1 MPNIVLATKNQGKI
15 LEFQRLLSKHAGEVK
30 VLGLSDFPDLPDV
43 EESGK
48 TLNENAKLKAKAI
61 SDFTNLPALADDSGL
76 FIDALNSNP
85 GILSARW
92 GGYQGSDS
100 ARRDQINISKVLDQL
115 KDVRLA
121 DRTAQFKAVVYFY
134 MKKSNGEIIE
144 KEELGVL
151 PGVIITE
158 PRGSGGFGYDPIFV
172 PVGFD
177 QTLAEISPEVKDEV
191 SHRGSA
197 MRAMTTFLLSNL

>member
-1 MPNIVLATKNQGKI
+1 MSQIVLATKNQGKI

-48 TLNENAKLKAKAI
+48 TLSENAKLKAKAI

-76 FIDALNSNP
+76 FIDALNSDP

-92 GGYQGSDS
+92 GGYQGSD
-100 ARRDQINISKVLDQL
+100 
-115 KDVRLA
+115 
-121 DRTAQFKAVVYFY
+121 FY

-191 SHRGSA
+191 SHRGIA

>member
-1 MPNIVLATKNQGKI
+1 
-15 LEFQRLLSKHAGEVK
+15 LLSKHAGEVK

-48 TLNENAKLKAKAI
+48 TLSENAKLKAKAI

-76 FIDALNSNP
+76 FIDALNADP

-100 ARRDQINISKVLDQL
+100 ATRDQINIRKVLDQL
-115 KDVRLA
+115 KDVPLA
-121 DRTAQFKAVVYFY
+121 DRSAQFKAVVYFY

-191 SHRGSA
+191 SHRGIA

>member
-1 MPNIVLATKNQGKI
+1 M
-15 LEFQRLLSKHAGEVK
+15 
-30 VLGLSDFPDLPDV
+30 
-43 EESGK
+43 
-48 TLNENAKLKAKAI
+48 
-61 SDFTNLPALADDSGL
+61 
-76 FIDALNSNP
+76 FIDALNSDP

-100 ARRDQINISKVLDQL
+100 ATRDQINISKVLDQL
-115 KDVRLA
+115 KDVPLA
-121 DRTAQFKAVVYFY
+121 DRSAQFKAVVYFY

-191 SHRGSA
+191 SHRGIA

>member
-1 MPNIVLATKNQGKI
+1 MSQIVLATKNQGKI

-30 VLGLSDFPDLPDV
+30 VLGLSDCPDLPDV

-48 TLNENAKLKAKAI
+48 TLSENAKLKAKAI

-76 FIDALNSNP
+76 FIDALNADP

-100 ARRDQINISKVLDQL
+100 ATRDQINIRKVLDQL
-115 KDVRLA
+115 KDVPLA
-121 DRTAQFKAVVYFY
+121 DRSAQFKAVVYFY

-172 PVGFD
+172 PDGASKSFANM
-177 QTLAEISPEVKDEV
+177 TMEEKNTY
-191 SHRGSA
+191 SHRKKA
-197 MRAMTTFLLSNL
+197 VTQLFDFLGTV

>member
-1 MPNIVLATKNQGKI
+1 M
-15 LEFQRLLSKHAGEVK
+15 LSKHAGEVK

-48 TLNENAKLKAKAI
+48 TLSENAKLKAKAI

-76 FIDALNSNP
+76 FIDALNSDP

-100 ARRDQINISKVLDQL
+100 ATRDQINISKVLDQL
-115 KDVRLA
+115 KDVPLA
-121 DRTAQFKAVVYFY
+121 DRSAQFKAVVYFY

-191 SHRGSA
+191 SHRGIA

>member
-1 MPNIVLATKNQGKI
+1 MSQIVLATKNQGKI
-15 LEFQRLLSKHAGEVK
+15 LEFQRLLSKHVSEVK

-48 TLNENAKLKAKAI
+48 TLSENAKLKAKSI

-76 FIDALNSNP
+76 FIDALNSDP

-100 ARRDQINISKVLDQL
+100 SIRDQVNISKVLEQL
-115 KDVRLA
+115 KDIAPA
-121 DRTAQFKAVVYFY
+121 DRSAQFKAVVYFY
-134 MKKSNGEIIE
+134 MKKSDGEIVE

-151 PGVIITE
+151 TGIIITE
-158 PRGSGGFGYDPIFV
+158 PRGSGGFGYDPIFM
-172 PVGFD
+172 PLGFD
-177 QTLAEISPEVKDEV
+177 KTLAEISPEVKDEV
-191 SHRGSA
+191 SHRGIA
-197 MRAMTTFLLSNL
+197 MRAMATFLLSNL